1 MARVSNELPQYDR
14 VYAISTVAKRGLIEL
29 SGDIM
34 TSLEQLWENEQ
45 DELENLSKE
54 LKTQHTMQQE
64 SRNSIAELAKR
75 RTKHRHKSA
84 SSADR
89 IDVDDSDVEVEY
101 TKE

>member
-1 MARVSNELPQYDR
+1 M
-14 VYAISTVAKRGLIEL
+14 VAKRCLIEL

-54 LKTQHTMQQE
+54 LKTQHAMQQE